1 MATKQAPVLPGQS
14 IGTNVSAEVSG
25 SVLVLRID
33 LAQRQGP
40 SKSGKS
46 QIIATTAGNYKMAGP
61 KGDVVVGLNIYT
73 KE

>member
-1 MATKQAPVLPGQS
+1 MATKQAPALPGQS

-33 LAQRQGP
+33 LAQRQGK

-46 QIIATTAGNYKMAGP
+46 VIIATTAGNYKLAGP
-61 KGDVVVGLNIYT
+61 KGDVVVGLNVYE